1 MYKEG
6 KGVGQD
12 YKEAVRWYL
21 EAAGQG
27 HAQAQFNLGL
37 MYSKGD
43 EIELDYKEAVKWY
56 NKAAEQGIDYA
67 KEILKR
73 LE

>member
-1 MYKEG
+1 
-6 KGVGQD
+6 
-12 YKEAVRWYL
+12 
-21 EAAGQG
+21 
-27 HAQAQFNLGL
+27 